1 MKTIL
6 KFSKLLLFTFLIVN
20 ISSCENEDYLI
31 FTAINQKEVKFQNE
45 VQDVYKIS
53 SQTSNNIAERLVWN
67 EPDFDAPTTVT
78 YVVDMSVNSDFST
91 IDMSSGDTSNNHL
104 GIKVSSFLEFAETLG
119 LDDDPATTHGDGS
132 PNNTGIVYA
141 RVTAYAGTSSS
152 GANQSKTV
160 SDSIEMNI
168 EVLENVGACSEP
180 TLSNWGLVGD
190 AVNGWGGTWR
200 GFTANDG
207 NYNDVPFLS
216 NGQDGMFRAVATLYD
231 GYFKIRQDNAWGLNY
246 GDNGADGTLEQ
257 NGDNIAITAGHYI
270 IDFDAVNFTITITP
284 AGTVWGVVGDA
295 TINGW
300 GAAEDVK
307 LMPDPCNDGVF
318 IQKDVVLTDGY
329 IKFRQDDAWGVN
341 LGDNGA
347 DGTTEANGDNIAV
360 SAGVY
365 DMVLDTMNGTYTLT
379 KK

>member
-20 ISSCENEDYLI
+20 ISSCEKEDYLI

-45 VQDVYKIS
+45 FQDVYKIS
-53 SQTSNNIAERLVWN
+53 QQTSNNISERLVWN
-67 EPDFDAPTTVT
+67 APDFDAPTTVT
-78 YVVDMSVNSDFST
+78 YVVEFSTNSDFST

-104 GIKVSSFLEFAETLG
+104 GVKVSSMLEFAETLG
-119 LDDDPATTHGDGS
+119 LDDDPNTTFSDGS
-132 PNNTGIVYA
+132 PNNTGMVYA

-152 GANQSKTV
+152 GANQSSTV
-160 SDSIEMNI
+160 SKTASMNI
-168 EVLENVGACSEP
+168 EVLENVGAC
-180 TLSNWGLVGD
+180 TDAALSNWGLVGS
-190 AVNGWGGTWR
+190 AVNGWGGTNR
-200 GFTANDG
+200 GFSAG
-207 NYNDVPFLS
+207 NDVPFLS

-231 GYFKIRQDNAWGLNY
+231 GEFKIREDNAWGLNY

-257 NGDNIAITAGHYI
+257 NGANIAISAGHYI

-284 AGTVWGVVGDA
+284 AGTVWGVVGSA
-295 TINGW
+295 TLNGW
-300 GAAEDVK
+300 GSAEDVK
-307 LMPDPCNDGVF
+307 LVPDPCNDGIYV
-318 IQKDVVLTDGY
+318 IKDVVLADGE

-347 DGTTEANGDNIAV
+347 DGTTEANGANIAV
-360 SAGVY
+360 SAGTY
-365 DMVLDTMNGTYTLT
+365 DMTLDTVNGTYTLT

>member
-20 ISSCENEDYLI
+20 ISSCEKEDYLI

-45 VQDVYKIS
+45 FQDVYKIS
-53 SQTSNNIAERLVWN
+53 AQTSNNISERLVWN
-67 EPDFDAPTTVT
+67 APDFDAPTTVT
-78 YVVDMSVNSDFST
+78 YVVEFSINSDFST

-104 GIKVSSFLEFAETLG
+104 GVKVSSMLEFAETLG
-119 LDDDPATTHGDGS
+119 LDDDPSTTFSDGS
-132 PNNTGIVYA
+132 PNNTGMVYA

-152 GANQSKTV
+152 GANQSSTV
-160 SDSIEMNI
+160 SKTASMNI
-168 EVLENVGACSEP
+168 EVLENVGACTDA
-180 TLSNWGLVGD
+180 TLSNWGLVGS
-190 AVNGWGGTWR
+190 AVNGWGGTNR
-200 GFTANDG
+200 GFAAG
-207 NYNDVPFLS
+207 NDVPFLS

-231 GYFKIRQDNAWGLNY
+231 GEFKIRQDNAWGLNY

-257 NGDNIAITAGHYI
+257 NGANIAISAGHYV

-284 AGTVWGVVGDA
+284 AGTVWGVVGSA
-295 TINGW
+295 TLNGW

-307 LMPDPCNDGVF
+307 LVPDPCNDGVY
-318 IQKDVVLTDGY
+318 IIKDVVLTDGE

-347 DGTTEANGDNIAV
+347 DGTTEANGANIAV
-360 SAGVY
+360 SAGTY
-365 DMVLDTMNGTYTLT
+365 DMTLDTVNGTYTLT

>member
-20 ISSCENEDYLI
+20 ISSCEKEDYLI

-45 VQDVYKIS
+45 FQDVYKIS
-53 SQTSNNIAERLVWN
+53 QQTSNNISERLVWN
-67 EPDFDAPTTVT
+67 APDFDAPTTVT
-78 YVVDMSVNSDFST
+78 YVVEFSTNSDFST

-104 GIKVSSFLEFAETLG
+104 GVKVSSMLEFAETLG
-119 LDDDPATTHGDGS
+119 LDDDPNTTFSDGS
-132 PNNTGIVYA
+132 PNNAGMVYA

-152 GANQSKTV
+152 GANQSSTV
-160 SDSIEMNI
+160 SKTASMNI
-168 EVLENVGACSEP
+168 EVLENVGAC
-180 TLSNWGLVGD
+180 TDAALSNWGLVGS
-190 AVNGWGGTWR
+190 AVNGWGGTNR
-200 GFTANDG
+200 GFSAG
-207 NYNDVPFLS
+207 NDVPFLS

-231 GYFKIRQDNAWGLNY
+231 GEFKIREDNAWGLNY

-257 NGDNIAITAGHYI
+257 NGANIAISAGHYI

-284 AGTVWGVVGDA
+284 AGTVWGVVGSA
-295 TINGW
+295 TLNGW
-300 GAAEDVK
+300 GSAEDVK
-307 LMPDPCNDGVF
+307 LVPDPCNDGVYV
-318 IQKDVVLTDGY
+318 IKDVVLADGE

-347 DGTTEANGDNIAV
+347 DGTTEANGANIAV
-360 SAGVY
+360 SAGTY
-365 DMVLDTMNGTYTLT
+365 DMTLDTVNGTYTLT

>member
-20 ISSCENEDYLI
+20 ISSCEKEDYLI

-45 VQDVYKIS
+45 FQDVYKIS
-53 SQTSNNIAERLVWN
+53 QQTSNNISERLVWN
-67 EPDFDAPTTVT
+67 APDFDAPTTVT
-78 YVVDMSVNSDFST
+78 YVVDISTNSDFST

-104 GIKVSSFLEFAETLG
+104 GLKVSSMLEFAETLG
-119 LDDDPATTHGDGS
+119 LDDDPSTTFSDGS
-132 PNNTGIVYA
+132 PNNTGMVYA

-152 GANQSKTV
+152 GANQSSTV
-160 SDSIEMNI
+160 SKTASMNI
-168 EVLENVGACSEP
+168 EVLENVGAC
-180 TLSNWGLVGD
+180 TDAALSNWGLVGS
-190 AVNGWGGTWR
+190 AVNGWGGTNR
-200 GFTANDG
+200 GFAAG
-207 NYNDVPFLS
+207 NDVPFLS

-231 GYFKIRQDNAWGLNY
+231 GEFKIREDNAWGLNY

-257 NGDNIAITAGHYI
+257 NGANITISAGHYI

-284 AGTVWGVVGDA
+284 AGTVWGVVGSA
-295 TINGW
+295 TLNGW

-307 LMPDPCNDGVF
+307 LMPDPCNDGVY
-318 IQKDVVLTDGY
+318 IVKDVVLTDGY

-347 DGTTEANGDNIAV
+347 DGTTDAGGDNIAV
-360 SAGVY
+360 TAGTY
-365 DMVLDTMNGTYTLT
+365 DMTLDTVNGTYTLT
-379 KK
+379 VN

>member
-20 ISSCENEDYLI
+20 ISSCEKEDYLI

-45 VQDVYKIS
+45 FQDVYKIS
-53 SQTSNNIAERLVWN
+53 AQTSNNISERLVWN
-67 EPDFDAPTTVT
+67 APDFDAPTTVT
-78 YVVDMSVNSDFST
+78 YVVEFSINSDFST

-104 GIKVSSFLEFAETLG
+104 GVKVSSMLEFAETLG
-119 LDDDPATTHGDGS
+119 LDDDPNTTFSDGS
-132 PNNTGIVYA
+132 PNNTGMVYA

-152 GANQSKTV
+152 GANQSSTV
-160 SDSIEMNI
+160 SKTASMNI
-168 EVLENVGACSEP
+168 EVLENVGACTDA
-180 TLSNWGLVGD
+180 TLSNWGLVGS
-190 AVNGWGGTWR
+190 AVNGWGGTNR
-200 GFTANDG
+200 GFAAG
-207 NYNDVPFLS
+207 NDVPFLS

-231 GYFKIRQDNAWGLNY
+231 GEFKIREDNAWGLNY
-246 GDNGADGTLEQ
+246 GDDGADGTLEQ
-257 NGDNIAITAGHYI
+257 NGANIAISAGHYV

-284 AGTVWGVVGDA
+284 AGTVWGVVGSA
-295 TINGW
+295 TLNGW

-307 LMPDPCNDGVF
+307 LVPDPCNDGVY
-318 IQKDVVLTDGY
+318 IIKDVVLTDGE

-347 DGTTEANGDNIAV
+347 DGTTEANGANIAV
-360 SAGVY
+360 SAGTY
-365 DMVLDTMNGTYTLT
+365 DMTLDTVNGTYTLT

>member
-20 ISSCENEDYLI
+20 ISSCEKEDYLI

-45 VQDVYKIS
+45 FQDVYKIS
-53 SQTSNNIAERLVWN
+53 AQTSNNISERLVWN
-67 EPDFDAPTTVT
+67 APDFDAPTTVT
-78 YVVDMSVNSDFST
+78 YVVEFSINSDFST

-104 GIKVSSFLEFAETLG
+104 GVKVSSMLEFAETLG
-119 LDDDPATTHGDGS
+119 LDDDPSTTFSDGS
-132 PNNTGIVYA
+132 PNNTGMVYA

-152 GANQSKTV
+152 GANQSSTV
-160 SDSIEMNI
+160 SKTASMNI
-168 EVLENVGACSEP
+168 EVLENVGACTDA
-180 TLSNWGLVGD
+180 TLSNWGLVGS
-190 AVNGWGGTWR
+190 AVNGWGGTNR
-200 GFTANDG
+200 GFAAG
-207 NYNDVPFLS
+207 NDVPFLS

-231 GYFKIRQDNAWGLNY
+231 GEFKIREDNAWGLNY

-257 NGDNIAITAGHYI
+257 NGANIAISAGHYV

-284 AGTVWGVVGDA
+284 AGTVWGVVGSA
-295 TINGW
+295 TLNGW

-307 LMPDPCNDGVF
+307 LVPDPCNDGVY
-318 IQKDVVLTDGY
+318 IIKDVVLTDGE

-341 LGDNGA
+341 LGDDGA
-347 DGTTEANGDNIAV
+347 DGTTEANGANIAV
-360 SAGVY
+360 SAGTY
-365 DMVLDTMNGTYTLT
+365 DMTLDTVNGTYTLT

>member
-20 ISSCENEDYLI
+20 ISSCEKEDYLI

-45 VQDVYKIS
+45 FQDVYKIS
-53 SQTSNNIAERLVWN
+53 AQTSNNISERLVWN
-67 EPDFDAPTTVT
+67 APDFDAPTTVT
-78 YVVDMSVNSDFST
+78 YVVEFSINSDFST

-104 GIKVSSFLEFAETLG
+104 GVKVSSMLEFAETLG
-119 LDDDPATTHGDGS
+119 LDDDPSTTFSDGS
-132 PNNTGIVYA
+132 PNNTGMVYA

-152 GANQSKTV
+152 GANQSSTV
-160 SDSIEMNI
+160 SKTASMNI
-168 EVLENVGACSEP
+168 EVLENVGACTDA
-180 TLSNWGLVGD
+180 TLSNWGLVGS
-190 AVNGWGGTWR
+190 AVNGWGGTNR
-200 GFTANDG
+200 GFAAG
-207 NYNDVPFLS
+207 NDVPFLS

-231 GYFKIRQDNAWGLNY
+231 GEFKIREDNAWGLNY
-246 GDNGADGTLEQ
+246 GDDGADGTLEQ
-257 NGDNIAITAGHYI
+257 NGANIAISAGHYV

-284 AGTVWGVVGDA
+284 AGTVWGVVGSA
-295 TINGW
+295 TLNGW

-307 LMPDPCNDGVF
+307 LVPDPCNDGVY
-318 IQKDVVLTDGY
+318 IIKDVVLTDGE

-347 DGTTEANGDNIAV
+347 DGTTEANGANIAV
-360 SAGVY
+360 SAGTY
-365 DMVLDTMNGTYTLT
+365 DMTLDTVSGTYTLT

>member
-20 ISSCENEDYLI
+20 ISSCEKEDYLI

-45 VQDVYKIS
+45 FQDVYKIS
-53 SQTSNNIAERLVWN
+53 AQTSNNISERLVWN
-67 EPDFDAPTTVT
+67 APDFDAPTTVT
-78 YVVDMSVNSDFST
+78 YVVEFSINSDFST

-104 GIKVSSFLEFAETLG
+104 GVKVSSMLEFAETLG
-119 LDDDPATTHGDGS
+119 LDDDPSTTFSDGS
-132 PNNTGIVYA
+132 PNNTGMVYA

-152 GANQSKTV
+152 GANQSSTV
-160 SDSIEMNI
+160 SKTASMNI
-168 EVLENVGACSEP
+168 EVLENVGACTDA

-190 AVNGWGGTWR
+190 AVNGWGGVNR
-200 GFTANDG
+200 GFAAG
-207 NYNDVPFLS
+207 NDVPFLS

-231 GYFKIRQDNAWGLNY
+231 GYFKIREDNAWGVNY
-246 GDNGADGTLEQ
+246 GDTGADGTLEQ

-284 AGTVWGVVGDA
+284 AGTVWGVVGSA
-295 TINGW
+295 TLNGW
-300 GAAEDVK
+300 GDAEDVK
-307 LMPDPCNDGVF
+307 LVPDPCNDG
-318 IQKDVVLTDGY
+318 IYIIKDVVLTDGE

-341 LGDNGA
+341 LGDDSA
-347 DGTTEANGDNIAV
+347 DGSTEANGANIAV
-360 SAGVY
+360 SAGTY
-365 DMVLDTMNGTYTLT
+365 DMTLDTVNGTYTLT

>member
-20 ISSCENEDYLI
+20 ITSCEKEDYLI

-45 VQDVYKIS
+45 FQDVYKIS
-53 SQTSNNIAERLVWN
+53 AQTSNNISERLVWN
-67 EPDFDAPTTVT
+67 APDFDAPTTVT
-78 YVVDMSVNSDFST
+78 YVVEFSINSDFST

-104 GIKVSSFLEFAETLG
+104 GVKVSSMLEFAETLG
-119 LDDDPATTHGDGS
+119 LDDDPSTTFSDGS
-132 PNNTGIVYA
+132 PNNTGMVYA

-152 GANQSKTV
+152 GANQSSTV
-160 SDSIEMNI
+160 SKTASMNI
-168 EVLENVGACSEP
+168 EVLENVGAC
-180 TLSNWGLVGD
+180 TDAALSNWGLVGD
-190 AVNGWGGTWR
+190 AVNGWGGTNR
-200 GFTANDG
+200 GFAAG
-207 NYNDVPFLS
+207 NDVPFLS

-231 GYFKIRQDNAWGLNY
+231 GYFKIREDNAWGVNY
-246 GDNGADGTLEQ
+246 GDNGADGTLELG
-257 NGDNIAITAGHYI
+257 GDNIAITAGHYI
-270 IDFDAVNFTITITP
+270 IDFDSVNLTVTVTP

-295 TINGW
+295 TLNGW

-307 LMPDPCNDGVF
+307 LMPDPCNDGVY
-318 IQKDVVLTDGY
+318 IVKDVVLKDGY

-347 DGTTEANGDNIAV
+347 DGTTDAGGDNIAV
-360 SAGVY
+360 SAGTY
-365 DMVLDTMNGTYTLT
+365 DMTLDTVNGTYTLT

>member
-20 ISSCENEDYLI
+20 ISSCEKEDYLI

-45 VQDVYKIS
+45 FQDVYKIS
-53 SQTSNNIAERLVWN
+53 QQTSNNISERLVWN
-67 EPDFDAPTTVT
+67 APDFDAPTTVT
-78 YVVDMSVNSDFST
+78 YVVEFSINSDFST

-104 GIKVSSFLEFAETLG
+104 GVKVSSMLEFAETLG
-119 LDDDPATTHGDGS
+119 LDDDPNTTFSDGS
-132 PNNTGIVYA
+132 PNNTGMVYA

-152 GANQSKTV
+152 GANQSSTV
-160 SDSIEMNI
+160 SKTASMNI
-168 EVLENVGACSEP
+168 EVLENVGAC
-180 TLSNWGLVGD
+180 TDAVLSNWGLVGD
-190 AVNGWGGTWR
+190 AVNGWGGVNR
-200 GFTANDG
+200 GFAAG
-207 NYNDVPFLS
+207 NDVPFLS

-231 GYFKIRQDNAWGLNY
+231 GYFKIREDNAWGVNY
-246 GDNGADGTLEQ
+246 GDTGADGTLEQ

-284 AGTVWGVVGDA
+284 AGTVWGVVGSA
-295 TINGW
+295 TLNGW

-307 LMPDPCNDGVF
+307 LVPDPCNDGVY
-318 IQKDVVLTDGY
+318 IIKDVVLTDGE

-341 LGDNGA
+341 LGDDGA
-347 DGTTEANGDNIAV
+347 DGTTEANGANIAV
-360 SAGVY
+360 SAGTY
-365 DMVLDTMNGTYTLT
+365 DMTLDTVNGTYTLT

>member
-20 ISSCENEDYLI
+20 ISSCEKEDYLI

-45 VQDVYKIS
+45 FQDVYKIS
-53 SQTSNNIAERLVWN
+53 QQTSNNISERLVWN
-67 EPDFDAPTTVT
+67 APDFDAPTTVT
-78 YVVDMSVNSDFST
+78 YVVDISTNSDFST

-104 GIKVSSFLEFAETLG
+104 GLKVSSMLEFAETLG
-119 LDDDPATTHGDGS
+119 LDDDPSTTFSDGT
-132 PNNTGIVYA
+132 PNNTGMVYA

-152 GANQSKTV
+152 GANQSSTV
-160 SDSIEMNI
+160 SKTASMNI
-168 EVLENVGACSEP
+168 EVLENVGAC
-180 TLSNWGLVGD
+180 TDAALSNWGLVGD
-190 AVNGWGGTWR
+190 AVNGWGGTNR
-200 GFTANDG
+200 GFAAG
-207 NYNDVPFLS
+207 NDVPFLS

-231 GYFKIRQDNAWGLNY
+231 GYFKIREDNAWGVNY
-246 GDNGADGTLEQ
+246 GDNGADGTLELG
-257 NGDNIAITAGHYI
+257 GDNIAITAGHYI
-270 IDFDAVNFTITITP
+270 IDFDSVNLTVTVTP

-295 TINGW
+295 TLNGW

-307 LMPDPCNDGVF
+307 LMPDPCNDGVY
-318 IQKDVVLTDGY
+318 IVKDVVLKDGY

-347 DGTTEANGDNIAV
+347 DGTTDAGGDNIAV
-360 SAGVY
+360 SAGTY
-365 DMVLDTMNGTYTLT
+365 DMTLDTVNGTYTLT

>member
-20 ISSCENEDYLI
+20 ISSCEKEDYLI

-45 VQDVYKIS
+45 FQDVYKIS
-53 SQTSNNIAERLVWN
+53 AQTSNNISERLVWN
-67 EPDFDAPTTVT
+67 APDFDAPTTVT
-78 YVVDMSVNSDFST
+78 YVVEFSINSDFST

-104 GIKVSSFLEFAETLG
+104 GVKVSSMLEFAETLG
-119 LDDDPATTHGDGS
+119 LDDDPSTTFSDGS
-132 PNNTGIVYA
+132 PNNTGMVYA

-152 GANQSKTV
+152 GANQSSTV
-160 SDSIEMNI
+160 SKTASMNI
-168 EVLENVGACSEP
+168 EVLENVGACTDA
-180 TLSNWGLVGD
+180 TLSNWGLVGS
-190 AVNGWGGTWR
+190 AVNGWGGTNR
-200 GFTANDG
+200 GFAAG
-207 NYNDVPFLS
+207 NDVPFLS

-231 GYFKIRQDNAWGLNY
+231 GEFKIREDNAWGLNY

-257 NGDNIAITAGHYI
+257 NGANIAISAGHYV

-284 AGTVWGVVGDA
+284 AGTVWGVVGSA
-295 TINGW
+295 TLNGW

-307 LMPDPCNDGVF
+307 LVPDPCNDGVY
-318 IQKDVVLTDGY
+318 IIKDVVLIDGE

-347 DGTTEANGDNIAV
+347 DGTTEANGANIAV
-360 SAGVY
+360 SAGTY
-365 DMVLDTMNGTYTLT
+365 DMTLDTVNGTYTLT

>member
-20 ISSCENEDYLI
+20 ISSCEKEDYLI

-45 VQDVYKIS
+45 FQDVYKIS
-53 SQTSNNIAERLVWN
+53 QQTSNNISERLVWN
-67 EPDFDAPTTVT
+67 APDFDAPTTVT
-78 YVVDMSVNSDFST
+78 YVVEFSTNSDFST

-104 GIKVSSFLEFAETLG
+104 GVKVSSMLEFAETLG
-119 LDDDPATTHGDGS
+119 LDDDPNTTFSDGS
-132 PNNTGIVYA
+132 PNNTGMVYA

-152 GANQSKTV
+152 GANQSSTV
-160 SDSIEMNI
+160 SKTASMNI
-168 EVLENVGACSEP
+168 EVLENVGAC
-180 TLSNWGLVGD
+180 TDAALSNWGLVGS
-190 AVNGWGGTWR
+190 AVNGWGGTNR
-200 GFTANDG
+200 GFSAG
-207 NYNDVPFLS
+207 NDVPFLS

-231 GYFKIRQDNAWGLNY
+231 GEFKIREDNAWGLNY

-257 NGDNIAITAGHYI
+257 NGANIAISAGHYI

-284 AGTVWGVVGDA
+284 AGTVWGVVGSA
-295 TINGW
+295 TLNGW
-300 GAAEDVK
+300 GSAEDVK
-307 LMPDPCNDGVF
+307 LVPDPCNDGVYV
-318 IQKDVVLTDGY
+318 IKDVVLADGE

-347 DGTTEANGDNIAV
+347 DGTTEANGANIAV
-360 SAGVY
+360 SAGTY
-365 DMVLDTMNGTYTLT
+365 DMTLDTVNGTYTLT

>member
-20 ISSCENEDYLI
+20 ISSCEKEDYLI

-45 VQDVYKIS
+45 FQDVYKIS
-53 SQTSNNIAERLVWN
+53 AQTSNNISERLVWN
-67 EPDFDAPTTVT
+67 APDFDAPTTVT
-78 YVVDMSVNSDFST
+78 YVVEFSINSDFST

-104 GIKVSSFLEFAETLG
+104 GVKVSSMLEFAETLG
-119 LDDDPATTHGDGS
+119 LDDDPNTTFSDGS
-132 PNNTGIVYA
+132 PNNTGMVYA

-152 GANQSKTV
+152 GANQSSTV
-160 SDSIEMNI
+160 SKTASMNI
-168 EVLENVGACSEP
+168 EVLENVGAC
-180 TLSNWGLVGD
+180 TDAALSNWGLVGS
-190 AVNGWGGTWR
+190 AVNGWGGTNR
-200 GFTANDG
+200 GFAAG
-207 NYNDVPFLS
+207 NDVPFLS

-231 GYFKIRQDNAWGLNY
+231 GEFKIREDNAWGLNY

-257 NGDNIAITAGHYI
+257 NGANIAISAGHYV

-284 AGTVWGVVGDA
+284 AGTVWGVVGSA
-295 TINGW
+295 TLNGW

-307 LMPDPCNDGVF
+307 LVPDPCNDGVY
-318 IQKDVVLTDGY
+318 IIKDVVLTDGE

-347 DGTTEANGDNIAV
+347 DGTTEANGANIAV
-360 SAGVY
+360 SAGTY
-365 DMVLDTMNGTYTLT
+365 DMTLDTVNGTYTLT

>member
-20 ISSCENEDYLI
+20 ISSCEKEDYLI

-45 VQDVYKIS
+45 FQDVYKIS
-53 SQTSNNIAERLVWN
+53 AQTSNNISERLVWN
-67 EPDFDAPTTVT
+67 APDFDAPTTVT
-78 YVVDMSVNSDFST
+78 YVVDFSINSDFST

-104 GIKVSSFLEFAETLG
+104 GVKVSSMLEFAETLG
-119 LDDDPATTHGDGS
+119 LDDDPSTTFSDGS
-132 PNNTGIVYA
+132 PNNTGMVYA

-152 GANQSKTV
+152 GANQSSTV
-160 SDSIEMNI
+160 SKTASMNI
-168 EVLENVGACSEP
+168 EVLENVGACTDA
-180 TLSNWGLVGD
+180 TLSNWGLVGS
-190 AVNGWGGTWR
+190 AVNGWGGTNR
-200 GFTANDG
+200 GFAAG
-207 NYNDVPFLS
+207 NDVPFLS

-231 GYFKIRQDNAWGLNY
+231 GEFKIREDNAWGLNY
-246 GDNGADGTLEQ
+246 GDDGADGTLEQ
-257 NGDNIAITAGHYI
+257 NGANIAISAGHYV

-284 AGTVWGVVGDA
+284 AGTVWGVVGSA
-295 TINGW
+295 TLNGW

-307 LMPDPCNDGVF
+307 LVPDPCNDGVY
-318 IQKDVVLTDGY
+318 IIKDVVLTDGE

-347 DGTTEANGDNIAV
+347 DGTTEANGANIAV
-360 SAGVY
+360 SAGTY
-365 DMVLDTMNGTYTLT
+365 DMTLDTVNGTYTLT

>member
-20 ISSCENEDYLI
+20 ISSCEKEDYLI

-45 VQDVYKIS
+45 FQDVYKIS
-53 SQTSNNIAERLVWN
+53 QQTSNNISERLVWN
-67 EPDFDAPTTVT
+67 APDFDAPTTVT
-78 YVVDMSVNSDFST
+78 YVVDISTNSDFST

-104 GIKVSSFLEFAETLG
+104 GLKVSSMLEFAETLG
-119 LDDDPATTHGDGS
+119 LDDDPSTTFSDGS
-132 PNNTGIVYA
+132 PNNTGMVYA

-152 GANQSKTV
+152 GANQSSTV
-160 SDSIEMNI
+160 SKTASMNI
-168 EVLENVGACSEP
+168 EVLENVGAC
-180 TLSNWGLVGD
+180 TDAALSNWGLVGS
-190 AVNGWGGTWR
+190 AVNGWGGTNR
-200 GFTANDG
+200 GFAAG
-207 NYNDVPFLS
+207 NDVPFLS

-231 GYFKIRQDNAWGLNY
+231 GEFKIREDNAWGLNY

-257 NGDNIAITAGHYI
+257 NGANITISAGHYI

-284 AGTVWGVVGDA
+284 AGTVWGVVGSA
-295 TINGW
+295 TLNGW

-307 LMPDPCNDGVF
+307 LMPDPCNDGVY
-318 IQKDVVLTDGY
+318 IVKDVVLKDGF

-347 DGTTEANGDNIAV
+347 DGTTDAGGDNIAV
-360 SAGVY
+360 TAGTY
-365 DMVLDTMNGTYTLT
+365 DMTLDTVNGTYTLT
-379 KK
+379 VN